1 MKLFRKNNILFKL
14 IITLCISFSCFGGII
29 NTSVVQADAYDLAG
43 EAAMQ
48 GGKLIEPIVSLMMT
62 LGDGAMDLIQK
73 AIVGTKATGTIN
85 FATQLISVII
95 GIVAAI
101 AVIAAITILT
111 GGIGGLVA
119 GIGGALGSVLTA
131 VGGSGVVTFL
141 ITAGTLAAALASY
154 NFATDAFEAAFLPDI
169 TVFPMYSIS
178 PEEVFEGRLLIF
190 DINFFNPKTLKVHLK
205 SSGKDD
211 FSKDK
216 EIQDYDEKTDG
227 EASYYYYED
236 GDEKVV
242 TSKQST
248 AIALGKTISKWYYN
262 IRNIAVVIMML
273 ILMYIGI
280 RMMLCSIASE
290 KSKYKKMLSDWVI
303 SMCLVFVLHYIMV
316 FAVNV
321 NESIIKLITTA
332 TDKEKYVVALT
343 NVKDKDNFVSA
354 IEKDDKYN
362 LKQFLCDADGNAVY
376 DEDTGEKITGSG
388 DATQFIYPTNLVGRM
403 RLDAQMQDGTSEYIG
418 YAIAFII
425 LVMYTCFF
433 VFTYLKRV
441 IYMAFLTVIA
451 PLVAMTYS
459 LDKISDGKAQAFN
472 MWLKEY
478 IGNLL
483 IQPVHLL
490 LYMILISMS
499 FDLASQNIVYTLVAM
514 GFLMPAEKLIRSMFG
529 LDKAKTPGFLGGA
542 TGAAL
547 AMNTMQSLSRFA
559 GKGPGSKG
567 NKPMKM
573 AKNESE
579 DDPKGIYDRGADS
592 GHGIAALYDGY
603 NNEEGTDDGSS
614 SDNDQ
619 TNGQPQQTV
628 GRNTNYL
635 GSGGPSATDA
645 GLNLKDGEDPVA
657 KMEREA
663 LEEKLADGQLTENEL
678 TDKQRELLGMER
690 RLSPDAIM
698 ERESLEEKL
707 ADGQLTQSDLT
718 DEQRQLLGISGSGT
732 QPPSVDNQ
740 VRISPDRMLEESK
753 SVAEARRKEAIM
765 AKGKRTVKQRLK
777 DGANGAKDSIKLKN
791 IGEAIGKTG
800 KNGLKLAGATIGA
813 GFGIAAGAATGDFNN
828 VVKNAGLGLSA
839 GNSIGTGIGNGI
851 ENGINNGVGN
861 YKKAKEASEKEIYG
875 KDYNQYKKYK
885 TDEKFVKDKDA
896 RKEFRQA
903 FSDEFEG
910 LSSQEKKEKLDS
922 IMQSAIKYRQEGV
935 TDNKLIIKAMN
946 LDKNNKNSKDSIAA
960 AVMAN
965 KAKDRESIDR
975 YQKDLEKVVK
985 PEKAQKITDNAKKI
999 GGYSI

>member
-29 NTSVVQADAYDLAG
+29 NTSIVQADALDLAG

-62 LGDGAMDLIQK
+62 LGDGIMDLIHK
-73 AIVGTKATGTIN
+73 AIVGTRANGTLN
-85 FATQLISVII
+85 FATQLLSLFI
-95 GIVAAI
+95 GLLAAVAAI
-101 AVIAAITILT
+101 VVITVIT
-111 GGIGGLVA
+111 GGIGTIVA
-119 GIGGALGSVLTA
+119 GIGGFIGSVLTTI
-131 VGGSGVVTFL
+131 GGSGIVTFFL
-141 ITAGTLAAALASY
+141 TAATLGAAFAS
-154 NFATDAFEAAFLPDI
+154 FKIATDAFDAAFLPDI

-178 PEEVFEGRLLIF
+178 PEEIFEGKLLIF

-205 SSGKDD
+205 SSEKDD

-216 EIQDYDEKTDG
+216 EIQDYDEQKDG

-236 GDEKVV
+236 GDEKVR

-248 AIALGKTISKWYYN
+248 AIALGKTISKWYYT

-273 ILMYIGI
+273 ILIYIGI

-290 KSKYKKMLSDWVI
+290 KSKYKKMLSDWVV
-303 SMCLVFVLHYIMV
+303 SMCLVFVLHYIMI
-316 FAVNV
+316 FAVNI
-321 NESIIKLITTA
+321 NESIVKLITTA
-332 TDKEKYVVALT
+332 TDKENYIVALT
-343 NVKDKDNFVSA
+343 NVKDKDNFIST

-362 LKQFLCDADGNAVY
+362 LKQFLCDANGKNVY
-376 DEDTGEKITGSG
+376 DDKGEKVAEAG
-388 DATQFIYPTNLVGRM
+388 DPAQFIYPTNLVGRM
-403 RLDAQMQDGTSEYIG
+403 RLDAQMQDGSSEYIG

-490 LYMILISMS
+490 LYMILISMA

-559 GKGPGSKG
+559 GKGPGPKG
-567 NKPMKM
+567 NKPMKT

-592 GHGIAALYDGY
+592 GHGIAALYDEN
-603 NNEEGTDDGSS
+603 NNEDGTD
-614 SDNDQ
+614 NE
-619 TNGQPQQTV
+619 NEH
-628 GRNTNYL
+628 NTNSQV
-635 GSGGPSATDA
+635 SGGPSATDA
-645 GLNLKDGEDPVA
+645 NLNSKDGENPVA
-657 KMEREA
+657 R
-663 LEEKLADGQLTENEL
+663 
-678 TDKQRELLGMER
+678 
-690 RLSPDAIM
+690 M

-707 ADGQLTQSDLT
+707 ADGQITKEDLT
-718 DEQRQLLGISGSGT
+718 EEQKQLLGINGSNKEQQGT
-732 QPPSVDNQ
+732 N
-740 VRISPDRMLEESK
+740 RMLEESK
-753 SVAEARRKEAIM
+753 SVEEARKKQAIM
-765 AKGKRTVKQRLK
+765 AKGKRTIRQRAWNGVKGFGTGVRNS
-777 DGANGAKDSIKLKN
+777 AKLKN
-791 IGEAIGKTG
+791 ITRAVGKVG
-800 KNGLKLAGATIGA
+800 KNGLRLTGATIGA

-839 GNSIGTGIGNGI
+839 GNSIGAGIGNNI
-851 ENGINNGVGN
+851 ESGINNSLEN
-861 YKKAKEASEKEIYG
+861 YKKAKEADEKERYG
-875 KDYNQYKKYK
+875 KDYNQYKNYK
-885 TDEKFVKDKDA
+885 ADEKFFKDTDA
-896 RKEFRQA
+896 RKEYKQA
-903 FSDEFEG
+903 FSDEFSG
-910 LSSQEKKEKLDS
+910 LSAKEKKEKLDK
-922 IMQSAIKYRQEGV
+922 IMNNAKKYREEGV
-935 TDNKLIIKAMN
+935 TDNKLIIKAMK
-946 LDKNNKNSKDSIAA
+946 LDKEHKDSKDSIAA

-965 KAKDRESIDR
+965 KAKDINSMEN
-975 YQKDLEKVVK
+975 YEKDLSKVIK
-985 PEKAQKITDNAKKI
+985 PEKASEITAKAKKI
-999 GGYSI
+999 SGFSI

>member
-1 MKLFRKNNILFKL
+1 
-14 IITLCISFSCFGGII
+14 
-29 NTSVVQADAYDLAG
+29 
-43 EAAMQ
+43 
-48 GGKLIEPIVSLMMT
+48 
-62 LGDGAMDLIQK
+62 
-73 AIVGTKATGTIN
+73 
-85 FATQLISVII
+85 
-95 GIVAAI
+95 
-101 AVIAAITILT
+101 
-111 GGIGGLVA
+111 
-119 GIGGALGSVLTA
+119 
-131 VGGSGVVTFL
+131 
-141 ITAGTLAAALASY
+141 
-154 NFATDAFEAAFLPDI
+154 
-169 TVFPMYSIS
+169 
-178 PEEVFEGRLLIF
+178 
-190 DINFFNPKTLKVHLK
+190 
-205 SSGKDD
+205 
-211 FSKDK
+211 
-216 EIQDYDEKTDG
+216 
-227 EASYYYYED
+227 
-236 GDEKVV
+236 
-242 TSKQST
+242 
-248 AIALGKTISKWYYN
+248 
-262 IRNIAVVIMML
+262 
-273 ILMYIGI
+273 
-280 RMMLCSIASE
+280 
-290 KSKYKKMLSDWVI
+290 
-303 SMCLVFVLHYIMV
+303 
-316 FAVNV
+316 
-321 NESIIKLITTA
+321 
-332 TDKEKYVVALT
+332 
-343 NVKDKDNFVSA
+343 
-354 IEKDDKYN
+354 
-362 LKQFLCDADGNAVY
+362 
-376 DEDTGEKITGSG
+376 
-388 DATQFIYPTNLVGRM
+388 
-403 RLDAQMQDGTSEYIG
+403 
-418 YAIAFII
+418 
-425 LVMYTCFF
+425 
-433 VFTYLKRV
+433 
-441 IYMAFLTVIA
+441 
-451 PLVAMTYS
+451 
-459 LDKISDGKAQAFN
+459 
-472 MWLKEY
+472 
-478 IGNLL
+478 
-483 IQPVHLL
+483 
-490 LYMILISMS
+490 
-499 FDLASQNIVYTLVAM
+499 
-514 GFLMPAEKLIRSMFG
+514 
-529 LDKAKTPGFLGGA
+529 
-542 TGAAL
+542 
-547 AMNTMQSLSRFA
+547 
-559 GKGPGSKG
+559 
-567 NKPMKM
+567 
-573 AKNESE
+573 
-579 DDPKGIYDRGADS
+579 
-592 GHGIAALYDGY
+592 
-603 NNEEGTDDGSS
+603 
-614 SDNDQ
+614 
-619 TNGQPQQTV
+619 
-628 GRNTNYL
+628 
-635 GSGGPSATDA
+635 
-645 GLNLKDGEDPVA
+645 
-657 KMEREA
+657 MEREA

>member
-48 GGKLIEPIVSLMMT
+48 GGNLIEPIVSLMMT

-262 IRNIAVVIMML
+262 IRNIALVIMML

>member
-262 IRNIAVVIMML
+262 IRNIALVIMML

-459 LDKISDGKAQAFN
+459 LDKISDEKAQAFN

-603 NNEEGTDDGSS
+603 NNEEGTDD
-614 SDNDQ
+614 
-619 TNGQPQQTV
+619 V
-628 GRNTNYL
+628 

-765 AKGKRTVKQRLK
+765 EKGKRTVKQRLK

>member
-262 IRNIAVVIMML
+262 IRNIALVIMML

-459 LDKISDGKAQAFN
+459 LDKISDEKAQAFN

-910 LSSQEKKEKLDS
+910 LSSQEKNEKLDS

>member
-14 IITLCISFSCFGGII
+14 IITLCISFSCLGGII
-29 NTSVVQADAYDLAG
+29 NTSVVQADAYDSAG

-62 LGDGAMDLIQK
+62 LGDGIMDLIHK
-73 AIVGTKATGTIN
+73 AIVGTRANGTLN
-85 FATQLISVII
+85 FATQLLSLFI
-95 GIVAAI
+95 GLLAAVAAI
-101 AVIAAITILT
+101 VVITVIT
-111 GGIGGLVA
+111 GGIGTIVA
-119 GIGGALGSVLTA
+119 GIGGFIGSVLTTI
-131 VGGSGVVTFL
+131 GGSGIVTFFL
-141 ITAGTLAAALASY
+141 TAATLGAAFAS
-154 NFATDAFEAAFLPDI
+154 FKIATDAFDAAFLPDI

-178 PEEVFEGRLLIF
+178 PEEIFEGKLLIF

-205 SSGKDD
+205 SSEKDD

-216 EIQDYDEKTDG
+216 EIQDYDEQKDG

-236 GDEKVV
+236 GDEKVR

-248 AIALGKTISKWYYN
+248 AIALGKTISKWYYT

-273 ILMYIGI
+273 ILIYIGI

-290 KSKYKKMLSDWVI
+290 KSKYKKMLSDWVV
-303 SMCLVFVLHYIMV
+303 SMCLVFVLHYIMI
-316 FAVNV
+316 FAVNL
-321 NESIIKLITTA
+321 NESIVKLITTA
-332 TDKEKYVVALT
+332 TDKENYIVALT
-343 NVKDKDNFVSA
+343 NVKDKDNFIST

-362 LKQFLCDADGNAVY
+362 LKQFLCDANGKKVY
-376 DEDTGEKITGSG
+376 DDKGEKVTEAG
-388 DATQFIYPTNLVGRM
+388 DPAQFIYPTNLVGRM
-403 RLDAQMQDGTSEYIG
+403 RLDAQMQDGSSEYIG

-490 LYMILISMS
+490 LYMILISMA

-559 GKGPGSKG
+559 GKGPGPKG
-567 NKPMKM
+567 NKPMKT

-657 KMEREA
+657 K
-663 LEEKLADGQLTENEL
+663 
-678 TDKQRELLGMER
+678 
-690 RLSPDAIM
+690 M

>member
-14 IITLCISFSCFGGII
+14 IITLCISFSCLGGII

-62 LGDGAMDLIQK
+62 LGDGIMDLIHK
-73 AIVGTKATGTIN
+73 AIVGTRANGTLN
-85 FATQLISVII
+85 FATQLLSLFI
-95 GIVAAI
+95 GLLAAVAAI
-101 AVIAAITILT
+101 VVITVIT
-111 GGIGGLVA
+111 GGIGTIVA
-119 GIGGALGSVLTA
+119 GIGGFIGSVLTTI
-131 VGGSGVVTFL
+131 GGSGIVTFFL
-141 ITAGTLAAALASY
+141 TAATLGAAFAS
-154 NFATDAFEAAFLPDI
+154 FKIATDAFDAAFLPDI

-178 PEEVFEGRLLIF
+178 PEEIFEGKLLIF

-205 SSGKDD
+205 SSEKDD

-216 EIQDYDEKTDG
+216 EIQDYDEQKDG

-236 GDEKVV
+236 GDEKVR

-248 AIALGKTISKWYYN
+248 AIALGKTISKWYYT

-273 ILMYIGI
+273 ILIYIGI

-290 KSKYKKMLSDWVI
+290 KSKYKKMLSDWVV
-303 SMCLVFVLHYIMV
+303 SMCLVFVLHYIMI
-316 FAVNV
+316 FAVNL
-321 NESIIKLITTA
+321 NESIVKLITTA
-332 TDKEKYVVALT
+332 TDKENYIVALT
-343 NVKDKDNFVSA
+343 NVKDKDNFIST

-362 LKQFLCDADGNAVY
+362 LKQFLCDANGKKVY
-376 DEDTGEKITGSG
+376 DDKGEKVTEAG
-388 DATQFIYPTNLVGRM
+388 DPAQFIYPTNLVGRM
-403 RLDAQMQDGTSEYIG
+403 RLDAQMQDGSSEYIG

-490 LYMILISMS
+490 LYMILISMA

-559 GKGPGSKG
+559 GKGPGPKG
-567 NKPMKM
+567 NKPMKT

-657 KMEREA
+657 K
-663 LEEKLADGQLTENEL
+663 
-678 TDKQRELLGMER
+678 
-690 RLSPDAIM
+690 M

>member
-262 IRNIAVVIMML
+262 IRNIALVIMML

-765 AKGKRTVKQRLK
+765 EKGKRTVKQRLK

>member
-14 IITLCISFSCFGGII
+14 IITLCISFSCLGGII

-62 LGDGAMDLIQK
+62 LGDGIMDLIHK
-73 AIVGTKATGTIN
+73 AIVGTRATGTLN
-85 FATQLISVII
+85 FATQLLSLFI
-95 GIVAAI
+95 GLLAAVAAI
-101 AVIAAITILT
+101 VVITVIT
-111 GGIGGLVA
+111 GGIGTIVA
-119 GIGGALGSVLTA
+119 QIGGFIGSVLTTI
-131 VGGSGVVTFL
+131 GGSGIVTFFL
-141 ITAGTLAAALASY
+141 TAATLGAAFAS
-154 NFATDAFEAAFLPDI
+154 FKIATDAFDAAFLPDI

-178 PEEVFEGRLLIF
+178 PEEIFEGKLLIF

-205 SSGKDD
+205 SSEKDD

-216 EIQDYDEKTDG
+216 EIQDYDEQKDG

-236 GDEKVV
+236 GDEKVR

-248 AIALGKTISKWYYN
+248 AIALGKTISKWYYT

-273 ILMYIGI
+273 ILIYIGI

-290 KSKYKKMLSDWVI
+290 KSKYKKMLSDWVV
-303 SMCLVFVLHYIMV
+303 SMCLVFVLHYIMF
-316 FAVNV
+316 FAVNL
-321 NESIIKLITTA
+321 NESIVKLITTA
-332 TDKEKYVVALT
+332 TDKENYIVALT
-343 NVKDKDNFVSA
+343 NVKDKDNFIST

-362 LKQFLCDADGNAVY
+362 LKQFLCDANGKKVY
-376 DEDTGEKITGSG
+376 DDKGEKVTKAG
-388 DATQFIYPTNLVGRM
+388 DPAQFIYPTNLVGRM
-403 RLDAQMQDGTSEYIG
+403 RLDAQMQDGSSEYIG

-490 LYMILISMS
+490 LYMILISMA

-657 KMEREA
+657 K
-663 LEEKLADGQLTENEL
+663 
-678 TDKQRELLGMER
+678 
-690 RLSPDAIM
+690 M

-965 KAKDRESIDR
+965 KAKDRESIDI

>member
-376 DEDTGEKITGSG
+376 DEDTGKKITGSG

-490 LYMILISMS
+490 LYMILISMA

-635 GSGGPSATDA
+635 GSGGSSATDA

-753 SVAEARRKEAIM
+753 NVAEARRKEAIM

>member
-216 EIQDYDEKTDG
+216 EIQDYDEKNDG

-376 DEDTGEKITGSG
+376 DEDTGKKITGSG

-490 LYMILISMS
+490 LYMILISMA

>member
-14 IITLCISFSCFGGII
+14 IITLCISFSCLGGII

-43 EAAMQ
+43 EVAMQ

-62 LGDGAMDLIQK
+62 LGDGIMDLIHK
-73 AIVGTKATGTIN
+73 AIVGTRANGTLN
-85 FATQLISVII
+85 FATQLLSLFI
-95 GIVAAI
+95 GLLAAVAAI
-101 AVIAAITILT
+101 VVITVIT
-111 GGIGGLVA
+111 GGIGTIVA
-119 GIGGALGSVLTA
+119 GIGGFIGSVLTTI
-131 VGGSGVVTFL
+131 GGSGIVTFFL
-141 ITAGTLAAALASY
+141 TAATLGAAFAS
-154 NFATDAFEAAFLPDI
+154 FKIATDAFDAAFLPDI

-178 PEEVFEGRLLIF
+178 PEEIFEGKLLIF

-205 SSGKDD
+205 SSEKDD

-216 EIQDYDEKTDG
+216 EIQDYDEQKDG

-236 GDEKVV
+236 GDEKVR

-248 AIALGKTISKWYYN
+248 AIALGKTISKWYYT

-273 ILMYIGI
+273 ILIYIGI

-290 KSKYKKMLSDWVI
+290 KSKYKKMLSDWVV
-303 SMCLVFVLHYIMV
+303 SMCLVFVLHYIMI
-316 FAVNV
+316 FAVNL
-321 NESIIKLITTA
+321 NESIVKLITTA
-332 TDKEKYVVALT
+332 TDKENYIVALT
-343 NVKDKDNFVSA
+343 NVKDKDNFIST

-362 LKQFLCDADGNAVY
+362 LKQFLCDANGKKVY
-376 DEDTGEKITGSG
+376 DDKGEKVTEAG
-388 DATQFIYPTNLVGRM
+388 DPAQFIYPTNLVGRM
-403 RLDAQMQDGTSEYIG
+403 RLDAQMQDGSSEYIG

-490 LYMILISMS
+490 LYMILISMA

-663 LEEKLADGQLTENEL
+663 
-678 TDKQRELLGMER
+678 
-690 RLSPDAIM
+690 
-698 ERESLEEKL
+698 LEEKL

>member
-14 IITLCISFSCFGGII
+14 IITLCISFSCLGGII

-62 LGDGAMDLIQK
+62 LGDGIMDLIHK
-73 AIVGTKATGTIN
+73 AIVGTRANGTLN
-85 FATQLISVII
+85 FATQILSLIV
-95 GIVAAI
+95 GILAAVAAI
-101 AVIAAITILT
+101 VIITVIT
-111 GGIGGLVA
+111 GGIGTIVA
-119 GIGGALGSVLTA
+119 GIGGFIGSVLTTI
-131 VGGSGVVTFL
+131 GGSGIVTFFL
-141 ITAGTLAAALASY
+141 TAATLGAAFAS
-154 NFATDAFEAAFLPDI
+154 FKIATDAFDAAFLPDI

-178 PEEVFEGRLLIF
+178 PEEIFEGRLLIF

-205 SSGKDD
+205 SSDKED

-216 EIQDYDEKTDG
+216 EIQDYDEQKDG

-236 GDEKVV
+236 GDEKVR

-290 KSKYKKMLSDWVI
+290 KSKYKKMLSDWVV
-303 SMCLVFVLHYIMV
+303 SMCLVFVLHYIMI
-316 FAVNV
+316 FAVNI
-321 NESIIKLITTA
+321 NESIVKLITTA
-332 TDKEKYVVALT
+332 TDKENYIVALT
-343 NVKDKDNFVSA
+343 NIKDKDNFIST

-362 LKQFLCDADGNAVY
+362 LKQFLCDGNGNAVY
-376 DEDTGEKITGSG
+376 DADTGEKITGSG

-403 RLDAQMQDGTSEYIG
+403 RLDAQMQDGSSEYIG

-559 GKGPGSKG
+559 GKGPGPKG
-567 NKPMKM
+567 NKPVKM
-573 AKNESE
+573 AKNENE
-579 DDPKGIYDRGADS
+579 DDPKGIYDRSADS
-592 GHGIAALYDGY
+592 GHGVAALYDGY

>member
-43 EAAMQ
+43 KAAMQ

-262 IRNIAVVIMML
+262 IRNIALVIMML

-765 AKGKRTVKQRLK
+765 EKGKRTVKQRLK

>member
-1 MKLFRKNNILFKL
+1 
-14 IITLCISFSCFGGII
+14 
-29 NTSVVQADAYDLAG
+29 
-43 EAAMQ
+43 
-48 GGKLIEPIVSLMMT
+48 MMT

-262 IRNIAVVIMML
+262 IRNIALVIMML

-985 PEKAQKITDNAKKI
+985 PEKAQKMTDNAKKI

>member
-14 IITLCISFSCFGGII
+14 IITLCISFSCLGGII

-62 LGDGAMDLIQK
+62 LGDGIMDLIHK
-73 AIVGTKATGTIN
+73 AIVGTRANGTLN
-85 FATQLISVII
+85 FATQILSLIV
-95 GIVAAI
+95 GILAAVAAI
-101 AVIAAITILT
+101 VIITVIT
-111 GGIGGLVA
+111 GGIGTIVA
-119 GIGGALGSVLTA
+119 GIGGFIGSVLTTI
-131 VGGSGVVTFL
+131 GGSGIVTFFL
-141 ITAGTLAAALASY
+141 TAATLGAAFAS
-154 NFATDAFEAAFLPDI
+154 FKIATDAFDAAFLPDI

-178 PEEVFEGRLLIF
+178 PEEIFEGRLLIF

-205 SSGKDD
+205 SSDKDD

-216 EIQDYDEKTDG
+216 EIQDYDEQKDG

-236 GDEKVV
+236 GDEKVR

-290 KSKYKKMLSDWVI
+290 KSKYKKMLSDWVV
-303 SMCLVFVLHYIMV
+303 SMCLVFVLHYIMI
-316 FAVNV
+316 FAVNI
-321 NESIIKLITTA
+321 NESIVKLITTA
-332 TDKEKYVVALT
+332 TDKENYIVALT
-343 NVKDKDNFVSA
+343 NIKDKDNFIST

-362 LKQFLCDADGNAVY
+362 LKQFLCDGNGNAVY
-376 DEDTGEKITGSG
+376 DADTGEKITGSG

-403 RLDAQMQDGTSEYIG
+403 RLDAQMQDGSSEYIG

-490 LYMILISMS
+490 LYMILISMA

-567 NKPMKM
+567 NKTMKM

-619 TNGQPQQTV
+619 TNEQPQQTV

-791 IGEAIGKTG
+791 IGANLVIP
-800 KNGLKLAGATIGA
+800 
-813 GFGIAAGAATGDFNN
+813 DP
-828 VVKNAGLGLSA
+828 VKPQNE
-839 GNSIGTGIGNGI
+839 T
-851 ENGINNGVGN
+851 
-861 YKKAKEASEKEIYG
+861 K
-875 KDYNQYKKYK
+875 
-885 TDEKFVKDKDA
+885 
-896 RKEFRQA
+896 
-903 FSDEFEG
+903 
-910 LSSQEKKEKLDS
+910 
-922 IMQSAIKYRQEGV
+922 QEGSV
-935 TDNKLIIKAMN
+935 
-946 LDKNNKNSKDSIAA
+946 
-960 AVMAN
+960 
-965 KAKDRESIDR
+965 
-975 YQKDLEKVVK
+975 
-985 PEKAQKITDNAKKI
+985 
-999 GGYSI
+999 

>member
-262 IRNIAVVIMML
+262 IRNIALVIMML

-499 FDLASQNIVYTLVAM
+499 FDLASQNIVYTLVAI

-777 DGANGAKDSIKLKN
+777 DGANGAKDSINLKN

>member
-262 IRNIAVVIMML
+262 IRNIALVIMML

>member
-376 DEDTGEKITGSG
+376 DEDTGKKITGSG

-490 LYMILISMS
+490 LYMILISMA

-579 DDPKGIYDRGADS
+579 GDPKGIYDRGADS

>member
-29 NTSVVQADAYDLAG
+29 NTSVVQADEYDLAG

-85 FATQLISVII
+85 FTTQLISVII

>member
-48 GGKLIEPIVSLMMT
+48 GGILIEPIVSLMMT

-262 IRNIAVVIMML
+262 IRNIALVIMML

>member
-14 IITLCISFSCFGGII
+14 IITLCISFSCLGGII

-62 LGDGAMDLIQK
+62 IGDGIMDLIHK
-73 AIVGTKATGTIN
+73 AIVGTRANGTLN
-85 FATQLISVII
+85 FKTQLLSLFI
-95 GIVAAI
+95 GLLAAVAAI
-101 AVIAAITILT
+101 VVITVIT
-111 GGIGGLVA
+111 GGIGTIVA
-119 GIGGALGSVLTA
+119 GIGGFIGSVLTTI
-131 VGGSGVVTFL
+131 GGSGIVTFFL
-141 ITAGTLAAALASY
+141 TAATLGAAFAS
-154 NFATDAFEAAFLPDI
+154 FKIATDAFDAAFLPDI

-178 PEEVFEGRLLIF
+178 PEEIFEGKLLIF

-205 SSGKDD
+205 SSEKDD

-216 EIQDYDEKTDG
+216 EIQDYDEQKDG

-236 GDEKVV
+236 GDEKVR

-248 AIALGKTISKWYYN
+248 AIALGKTISKWYYT

-273 ILMYIGI
+273 ILIYIGI

-290 KSKYKKMLSDWVI
+290 KSKYKKMLSDWVV
-303 SMCLVFVLHYIMV
+303 SMCLVFVLHYIMI
-316 FAVNV
+316 FAVNL
-321 NESIIKLITTA
+321 NESIVKLITTA
-332 TDKEKYVVALT
+332 TDKESYIVALT
-343 NVKDKDNFVSA
+343 NVKDKDNFIST
-354 IEKDDKYN
+354 IEDDDKYN
-362 LKQFLCDADGNAVY
+362 LKQFLCDANGKNVY
-376 DEDTGEKITGSG
+376 DDKGEKVAEAG
-388 DATQFIYPTNLVGRM
+388 DPAQFIYPTNLVGRM
-403 RLDAQMQDGTSEYIG
+403 RLDAQMQDGSSEYIG

-490 LYMILISMS
+490 LYMILISMA

-559 GKGPGSKG
+559 GKGPGPKG
-567 NKPMKM
+567 NKPMKT
-573 AKNESE
+573 AKDENEDGSN
-579 DDPKGIYDRGADS
+579 GIYDRSADS
-592 GHGIAALYDGY
+592 GHGIAALYDEN
-603 NNEEGTDDGSS
+603 NNEDGTD
-614 SDNDQ
+614 NE
-619 TNGQPQQTV
+619 NEH
-628 GRNTNYL
+628 NTNSQV
-635 GSGGPSATDA
+635 SGGPSATDA
-645 GLNLKDGEDPVA
+645 NLNSKDGENPVA
-657 KMEREA
+657 R
-663 LEEKLADGQLTENEL
+663 
-678 TDKQRELLGMER
+678 
-690 RLSPDAIM
+690 M

-765 AKGKRTVKQRLK
+765 AKGKRTIRQRAWNGVKGFGTGVRNS
-777 DGANGAKDSIKLKN
+777 AKLKN
-791 IGEAIGKTG
+791 ITRAVGKVG
-800 KNGLKLAGATIGA
+800 KNGLRLTGATIGA

-839 GNSIGTGIGNGI
+839 GNSIGAGIGNNI
-851 ENGINNGVGN
+851 ESGINNSLEN
-861 YKKAKEASEKEIYG
+861 YKKAKEADEKERYG
-875 KDYNQYKKYK
+875 KDYNQYKNYK
-885 TDEKFVKDKDA
+885 ADQKFFKDTDA
-896 RKEFRQA
+896 RKEYKQA
-903 FSDEFEG
+903 FSDEFSG
-910 LSSQEKKEKLDS
+910 LSAKEKKEKLDK
-922 IMQSAIKYRQEGV
+922 IMNNAIKYREEGV
-935 TDNKLIIKAMN
+935 TDNKLIIKAMK
-946 LDKNNKNSKDSIAA
+946 LDKEHKDSKDSIAA

-965 KAKDRESIDR
+965 KAKDINSMEI
-975 YQKDLEKVVK
+975 YEKDLSKVIK
-985 PEKAQKITDNAKKI
+985 PEKASEITAKAKKI
-999 GGYSI
+999 SGFSI

>member
-14 IITLCISFSCFGGII
+14 IITLCISFSCLGGII

-62 LGDGAMDLIQK
+62 LGDGIMDLIHK
-73 AIVGTKATGTIN
+73 AIVGTRANGTLN
-85 FATQLISVII
+85 FATQLLSLFI
-95 GIVAAI
+95 GLLAAVAAI
-101 AVIAAITILT
+101 VVITVIT
-111 GGIGGLVA
+111 GGIGTIVA
-119 GIGGALGSVLTA
+119 GIGGFIGSVLTTI
-131 VGGSGVVTFL
+131 GGSGIVTFFL
-141 ITAGTLAAALASY
+141 TAATLGAAFAS
-154 NFATDAFEAAFLPDI
+154 FKIATDAFDAAFLPDI
-169 TVFPMYSIS
+169 TLFPMYSIS
-178 PEEVFEGRLLIF
+178 PEEIFEGKLLIF

-205 SSGKDD
+205 SSEKDD

-216 EIQDYDEKTDG
+216 EIQDYDEQKDG

-236 GDEKVV
+236 GDEKVR

-248 AIALGKTISKWYYN
+248 AIALGKTISKWYYT

-273 ILMYIGI
+273 ILIYIGI

-290 KSKYKKMLSDWVI
+290 KSKYKKMLSDWVV
-303 SMCLVFVLHYIMV
+303 SMCLVFVLHYIMI
-316 FAVNV
+316 FAVNL
-321 NESIIKLITTA
+321 NESIVKLITTA
-332 TDKEKYVVALT
+332 TDKENYIVALT
-343 NVKDKDNFVSA
+343 NVKDKDNFIST

-362 LKQFLCDADGNAVY
+362 LKQFLCDANGKKVY
-376 DEDTGEKITGSG
+376 DDKGEKVTEAG
-388 DATQFIYPTNLVGRM
+388 DPAQFIYPTNLVGRM
-403 RLDAQMQDGTSEYIG
+403 RLDAQMQDGSSEYIG

-490 LYMILISMS
+490 LYMILISMA

-657 KMEREA
+657 K
-663 LEEKLADGQLTENEL
+663 
-678 TDKQRELLGMER
+678 
-690 RLSPDAIM
+690 M

-965 KAKDRESIDR
+965 KAKDRESIDI

>member
-14 IITLCISFSCFGGII
+14 IITLCISFSCLGGII

-48 GGKLIEPIVSLMMT
+48 GGKLIEPIVRLMMT
-62 LGDGAMDLIQK
+62 LGDGIMDLIHK
-73 AIVGTKATGTIN
+73 AIVGTRANGTLN
-85 FATQLISVII
+85 FATQLLSLFI
-95 GIVAAI
+95 GLLAAVAAI
-101 AVIAAITILT
+101 VVITVIT
-111 GGIGGLVA
+111 GGIGTIVA
-119 GIGGALGSVLTA
+119 GIGGFIGSVLTTI
-131 VGGSGVVTFL
+131 GGSGIVTFFL
-141 ITAGTLAAALASY
+141 TAATLGAAFAS
-154 NFATDAFEAAFLPDI
+154 FKIATDAFDAAFLPDI
-169 TVFPMYSIS
+169 TLFPMYSIS
-178 PEEVFEGRLLIF
+178 PEEIFEGKLLIF

-205 SSGKDD
+205 SSEKDD

-216 EIQDYDEKTDG
+216 EIQDYDEQKDG

-236 GDEKVV
+236 GDEKVR

-248 AIALGKTISKWYYN
+248 AIALGKTISKWYYT

-273 ILMYIGI
+273 ILIYIGI

-290 KSKYKKMLSDWVI
+290 KSKYKKMLSDWVV
-303 SMCLVFVLHYIMV
+303 SMCLVFVLHYIMI
-316 FAVNV
+316 FAVNL
-321 NESIIKLITTA
+321 NESIVKLITTA
-332 TDKEKYVVALT
+332 TDKENYIVALT
-343 NVKDKDNFVSA
+343 NVKDKDNFIST

-362 LKQFLCDADGNAVY
+362 LKQFLCDANGKKVY
-376 DEDTGEKITGSG
+376 DDKGEKVTEAG
-388 DATQFIYPTNLVGRM
+388 DPAQFIYPTNLVGRM
-403 RLDAQMQDGTSEYIG
+403 RLDAQMQDGSSEYIG

-490 LYMILISMS
+490 LYMILISMA

-663 LEEKLADGQLTENEL
+663 
-678 TDKQRELLGMER
+678 
-690 RLSPDAIM
+690 
-698 ERESLEEKL
+698 LEEKL

-965 KAKDRESIDR
+965 KAKDRESIDI

>member
-262 IRNIAVVIMML
+262 IRNIALVIMML

-459 LDKISDGKAQAFN
+459 LDKISDEKAQAFN

>member
-14 IITLCISFSCFGGII
+14 IITLCISFSCLGGII

-62 LGDGAMDLIQK
+62 LGDGIMDLIHK
-73 AIVGTKATGTIN
+73 AIVGTRANGTLN
-85 FATQLISVII
+85 FATQLLSLFI
-95 GIVAAI
+95 GLLAAVAAI
-101 AVIAAITILT
+101 VVITVIT
-111 GGIGGLVA
+111 GGIGTIVA
-119 GIGGALGSVLTA
+119 GIGGFIGSVLTTI
-131 VGGSGVVTFL
+131 GGSGIVTFFL
-141 ITAGTLAAALASY
+141 TAATLGAAFAS
-154 NFATDAFEAAFLPDI
+154 FKIATDAFDAAFLPDI

-178 PEEVFEGRLLIF
+178 PEEIFEGKLLIF

-205 SSGKDD
+205 SSEKDD

-216 EIQDYDEKTDG
+216 EIQDYDEQKDG

-236 GDEKVV
+236 GDEKVR

-248 AIALGKTISKWYYN
+248 AIALGKTISKWYYT

-273 ILMYIGI
+273 ILIYIGI

-290 KSKYKKMLSDWVI
+290 KSKYKKMLSDWVV
-303 SMCLVFVLHYIMV
+303 SMCLVFVLHYIMI
-316 FAVNV
+316 FAVNL
-321 NESIIKLITTA
+321 NESIVKLITTA
-332 TDKEKYVVALT
+332 TDKENYIVALT
-343 NVKDKDNFVSA
+343 NVKDKDNFIST

-362 LKQFLCDADGNAVY
+362 LKQFLCDANGKKVY
-376 DEDTGEKITGSG
+376 DDKGEKVTEAG
-388 DATQFIYPTNLVGRM
+388 DPAQFIYPTNLVGRM
-403 RLDAQMQDGTSEYIG
+403 RLDAQMQDGSSEYIG

-490 LYMILISMS
+490 LYMILISMA

-559 GKGPGSKG
+559 GKGPGPKG
-567 NKPMKM
+567 NKPMKT

-663 LEEKLADGQLTENEL
+663 
-678 TDKQRELLGMER
+678 
-690 RLSPDAIM
+690 
-698 ERESLEEKL
+698 LEEKL

>member
-1 MKLFRKNNILFKL
+1 
-14 IITLCISFSCFGGII
+14 
-29 NTSVVQADAYDLAG
+29 
-43 EAAMQ
+43 
-48 GGKLIEPIVSLMMT
+48 
-62 LGDGAMDLIQK
+62 
-73 AIVGTKATGTIN
+73 
-85 FATQLISVII
+85 
-95 GIVAAI
+95 
-101 AVIAAITILT
+101 
-111 GGIGGLVA
+111 
-119 GIGGALGSVLTA
+119 
-131 VGGSGVVTFL
+131 
-141 ITAGTLAAALASY
+141 
-154 NFATDAFEAAFLPDI
+154 
-169 TVFPMYSIS
+169 
-178 PEEVFEGRLLIF
+178 
-190 DINFFNPKTLKVHLK
+190 
-205 SSGKDD
+205 
-211 FSKDK
+211 
-216 EIQDYDEKTDG
+216 
-227 EASYYYYED
+227 
-236 GDEKVV
+236 
-242 TSKQST
+242 
-248 AIALGKTISKWYYN
+248 
-262 IRNIAVVIMML
+262 
-273 ILMYIGI
+273 
-280 RMMLCSIASE
+280 MLCSIASE
-290 KSKYKKMLSDWVI
+290 KSKYKKMLSDWVV
-303 SMCLVFVLHYIMV
+303 SMCLVFVLHYIMI
-316 FAVNV
+316 FAVNL
-321 NESIIKLITTA
+321 NESIVKLITTA
-332 TDKEKYVVALT
+332 TDKENYIVALT
-343 NVKDKDNFVSA
+343 NVKDKDNFIST

-362 LKQFLCDADGNAVY
+362 LKQFLCDANGKKVY
-376 DEDTGEKITGSG
+376 DDKGEKVTEAG
-388 DATQFIYPTNLVGRM
+388 DPAQFIYSTNLVGRM
-403 RLDAQMQDGTSEYIG
+403 RLDAQMQDGSSEYIG

-490 LYMILISMS
+490 LYMILISMA

-965 KAKDRESIDR
+965 KAKDRESIDI

>member
-43 EAAMQ
+43 KAAMQ

-262 IRNIAVVIMML
+262 IRNIALVIMML

-657 KMEREA
+657 KMERE
-663 LEEKLADGQLTENEL
+663 
-678 TDKQRELLGMER
+678 
-690 RLSPDAIM
+690 
-698 ERESLEEKL
+698 SLEEKL

>member
-48 GGKLIEPIVSLMMT
+48 GGELIEPIVSLMMT

-262 IRNIAVVIMML
+262 IRNIALVIMML

>member
-1 MKLFRKNNILFKL
+1 M
-14 IITLCISFSCFGGII
+14 I
-29 NTSVVQADAYDLAG
+29 N
-43 EAAMQ
+43 
-48 GGKLIEPIVSLMMT
+48 
-62 LGDGAMDLIQK
+62 
-73 AIVGTKATGTIN
+73 
-85 FATQLISVII
+85 
-95 GIVAAI
+95 
-101 AVIAAITILT
+101 
-111 GGIGGLVA
+111 
-119 GIGGALGSVLTA
+119 
-131 VGGSGVVTFL
+131 
-141 ITAGTLAAALASY
+141 
-154 NFATDAFEAAFLPDI
+154 
-169 TVFPMYSIS
+169 
-178 PEEVFEGRLLIF
+178 R
-190 DINFFNPKTLKVHLK
+190 
-205 SSGKDD
+205 
-211 FSKDK
+211 
-216 EIQDYDEKTDG
+216 
-227 EASYYYYED
+227 ED
-236 GDEKVV
+236 
-242 TSKQST
+242 
-248 AIALGKTISKWYYN
+248 
-262 IRNIAVVIMML
+262 ML
-273 ILMYIGI
+273 
-280 RMMLCSIASE
+280 
-290 KSKYKKMLSDWVI
+290 
-303 SMCLVFVLHYIMV
+303 
-316 FAVNV
+316 
-321 NESIIKLITTA
+321 
-332 TDKEKYVVALT
+332 ALT
-343 NVKDKDNFVSA
+343 RRMTVKRTSMTRIAGGYLDM
-354 IEKDDKYN
+354 
-362 LKQFLCDADGNAVY
+362 DGY
-376 DEDTGEKITGSG
+376 I
-388 DATQFIYPTNLVGRM
+388 
-403 RLDAQMQDGTSEYIG
+403 DGT
-418 YAIAFII
+418 
-425 LVMYTCFF
+425 
-433 VFTYLKRV
+433 
-441 IYMAFLTVIA
+441 
-451 PLVAMTYS
+451 
-459 LDKISDGKAQAFN
+459 FN
-472 MWLKEY
+472 
-478 IGNLL
+478 
-483 IQPVHLL
+483 
-490 LYMILISMS
+490 
-499 FDLASQNIVYTLVAM
+499 M

-965 KAKDRESIDR
+965 KAKDRESIDI